1 MSEEYRHI
9 ECGEWVRDAGSA
21 AAARAA
27 PVFDS
32 SFTVAYLGAI
42 PSSGDIIRITRD
54 LVKYREGNQAAAT
67 TAVESELWAWKSSD
81 EIIGWLRAEVEKNR
95 KSAA

>member
-9 ECGEWVRDAGSA
+9 ECGEWIREAGSA
-21 AAARAA
+21 AAAQAA

-42 PSSGDIIRITRD
+42 PSSHDIIRITRD
-54 LVKYREGNQAAAT
+54 LVKYREGNRPAGAT
-67 TAVESELWAWKSSD
+67 VMESGYGAGASVGD
-81 EIIGWLRAEVEKNR
+81 IIGWLRSEVEKNQ